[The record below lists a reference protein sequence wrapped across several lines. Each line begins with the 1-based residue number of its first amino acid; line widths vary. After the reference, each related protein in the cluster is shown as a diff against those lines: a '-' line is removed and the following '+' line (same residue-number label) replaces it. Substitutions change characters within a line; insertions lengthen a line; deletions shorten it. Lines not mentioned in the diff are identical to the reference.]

1 MSKEI
6 LRKKLINYRKLNYVN
21 QNISFIHFNSILN
34 KLNLKKKI
42 KIGGYYPI
50 NGEIECLDILEKLE
64 KKKFFDIIT
73 CHKKK

>member
-64 KKKFFDIIT
+64 KKNFLISLPVA
-73 CHKKK
+73 KKK